1 MKRTTP
7 LLTLLT
13 GTGMAAVLFAMSAQ
27 AAPRTVDAGA
37 AAPATSPPG
46 AAVVSPAAPAAE
58 PDADPAAEP
67 EATPAAPGQP
77 GPAETAPPTTAPPAK
92 QADSNWTGRLDGGA
106 TIAITVTDG
115 KAVAYVCDGRKLE
128 VWLNGTAADGR
139 MKLTGKKGEVLTG
152 SFGDGVASGEMVVG
166 QRRWKFTAKQTGKPD
181 PVLYRA
187 TAQQRRAGVDGGWIM
202 LPDGSQIGVVTRDG
216 TPVPAPPLDPAFGTT
231 ILDGRTVTAS
241 PVVADPGSGA

>member
-1 MKRTTP
+1 MKRMTP

-27 AAPRTVDAGA
+27 AAPRTVDPRA
-37 AAPATSPPG
+37 AAPAAAAPE
-46 AAVVSPAAPAAE
+46 AAVVSPAAPE
-58 PDADPAAEP
+58 GPQPDATPADPAEQP
-67 EATPAAPGQP
+67 ETP
-77 GPAETAPPTTAPPAK
+77 PPTTPPPAAG
-92 QADSNWTGRLDGGA
+92 ADSNWTGRLDGGA

-115 KAVAYVCDGRKLE
+115 KAVAYVCDGKSLE

-139 MKLTGKKGEVLTG
+139 MKLTGKKGAVLTG
-152 SFGDGVASGEMVVG
+152 TFSNGVASGEMVVG

-187 TAQQRRAGVDGGWIM
+187 TSQQRRSGVDGGWIM

-216 TPVPAPPLDPAFGTT
+216 TPVSAPPLDPAFGTT
-231 ILDGRTVTAS
+231 ILDGRTVTAT
-241 PVVADPGSGA
+241 PVAADPDAGE